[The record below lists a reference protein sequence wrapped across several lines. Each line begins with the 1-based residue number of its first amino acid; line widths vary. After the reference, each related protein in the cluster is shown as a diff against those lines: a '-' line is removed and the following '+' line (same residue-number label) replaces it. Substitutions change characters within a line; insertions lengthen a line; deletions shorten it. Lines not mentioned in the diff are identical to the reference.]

1 MRIPRSW
8 LLPTLA
14 LTLFATTLFAGA
26 ARVAAQDC
34 AVGQDVSM
42 PGFQCTAS
50 GIMVSDFVV
59 SPSRPWLISAVSA
72 FSGSIKITL
81 TPTPGSG
88 VAGVFGTT
96 FKITGELRQ
105 ISLSGGV
112 GDNNAGGS
120 IWDCYSGDLTRF
132 CGNFLANL
140 GDGKLVTLPSG
151 SSFAAF
157 AFLECGTCAPTFT
170 FGFSQGCHVERCG
183 PGVTDNCVTL
193 FSGFPLSQDGHFTTM
208 NAKFTPSLGQTLKDA
223 ATACGFQGFDWQ
235 QIITK
240 MPCPSPFNANP
251 SAVGQQNICA
261 DGSLTAPPSYA
272 DPPFGGYIFP
282 IPYQGYDPFPF
293 YYPEALIINQGA
305 VCSQQ
310 GCISPVSGNNTTLA
324 FFDSPSNP
332 CLPGANAT
340 LNSIWCGGKTAPAGS
355 FMEFK
360 TSLVG
365 INQDFTASLP
375 LFEWSWIDTY
385 NLTSGGIPATIS
397 FVSADPGG
405 IGGIA
410 ITGISGVPQTPPSV
424 RCTATPNV
432 LWPPNGK
439 SVLINISG
447 NAMAGTQPIVPKSTH
462 FSVTD
467 SDGQVQPSGTVTIAS
482 DGNYSLMVPLVASRD
497 GNNKDGRQYTISV
510 SVSDNIGN
518 LGSCSAVVTVP
529 HDQGH

>member
-1 MRIPRSW
+1 
-8 LLPTLA
+8 
-14 LTLFATTLFAGA
+14 
-26 ARVAAQDC
+26 
-34 AVGQDVSM
+34 
-42 PGFQCTAS
+42 
-50 GIMVSDFVV
+50 
-59 SPSRPWLISAVSA
+59 
-72 FSGSIKITL
+72 
-81 TPTPGSG
+81 
-88 VAGVFGTT
+88 
-96 FKITGELRQ
+96 
-105 ISLSGGV
+105 
-112 GDNNAGGS
+112 
-120 IWDCYSGDLTRF
+120 
-132 CGNFLANL
+132 
-140 GDGKLVTLPSG
+140 
-151 SSFAAF
+151 
-157 AFLECGTCAPTFT
+157 
-170 FGFSQGCHVERCG
+170 
-183 PGVTDNCVTL
+183 
-193 FSGFPLSQDGHFTTM
+193 
-208 NAKFTPSLGQTLKDA
+208 
-223 ATACGFQGFDWQ
+223 
-235 QIITK
+235 
-240 MPCPSPFNANP
+240 
-251 SAVGQQNICA
+251 
-261 DGSLTAPPSYA
+261 
-272 DPPFGGYIFP
+272 
-282 IPYQGYDPFPF
+282 
-293 YYPEALIINQGA
+293 
-305 VCSQQ
+305 
-310 GCISPVSGNNTTLA
+310 
-324 FFDSPSNP
+324 
-332 CLPGANAT
+332 
-340 LNSIWCGGKTAPAGS
+340 
-355 FMEFK
+355 MEFK